1 MYFEKTTST
10 HFFDSIVDF
19 TYPRLHK
26 GKDWYVDF
34 TVFNPATNKMQRKKY
49 MLNRYK
55 TAHERED
62 MAWKSHTNLTHPGKY
77 FRPSKVKIMR
87 PTSPK

>member
-1 MYFEKTTST
+1 MYFEKTTTT

-62 MAWKSHTNLTHPGKY
+62 MAAEMIHNIIKRLKPA
-77 FRPSKVKIMR
+77 
-87 PTSPK
+87 